1 MNPQMTSVEPR
12 SGTCTRR
19 AFAVPA
25 RSTVGR
31 CATLLA
37 LAALLPAHAGFAA
50 DAPDESAPLYQTTC
64 AVCHERPETKAPAIE
79 TLRQLPFARILQTL
93 NLGIMQPQAAG
104 LTPEQRVRIAKWLAA
119 AEDTRRAQWLE
130 TRACARATPATLNGG
145 ENGGTGRHNARHVR
159 EAGITAGNVGQ
170 LELLWSV
177 ALPAVTAMRSQPVVA
192 GDAVFLGGQ
201 DGRLLALDRA
211 SGCVRWKFATDFPI
225 RNALSLERTPDGIN
239 TLFFADE
246 LAMVYAVDAATGA
259 LRWKVPV
266 KSHPTS
272 LLSGGFAYDQGKL
285 FVPISAYEV
294 AVAGLPTHECCRAH
308 GGVTALDA
316 QSGKTLWVYATTR
329 DAEKT
334 VVNKDGVQ
342 MWGPSGAVVW
352 NRPTVDVKRGL
363 IYFGTGQ
370 NASSPATETSDAI
383 VALDMNTGEQRWIF
397 QALANDAWNSAC
409 LLGGASCPKENGPD
423 FDFGGAAILVEGG
436 QRGSDGKPGGDIILA
451 GQKSGEVFALDPDRK
466 GAVVWRQRLSQ
477 GSTNGGVHHG
487 MATDGTR
494 LIVPIAD
501 PERKI
506 PGYVPKPAVHALSV
520 ADGAVFW
527 SHPVSRGCDFDP
539 ADAPA
544 VGLAQMRKGSEAKS
558 PWPACTYYY
567 GQSAPP
573 TIANGVAYAGAL
585 DGKLRIFDVGSGK
598 LLRTLDTNRPYT
610 GSNGVEGHGG
620 AIDVAGP
627 VIDGGQLFLLSGY
640 GVFGQM
646 PGNMLLVYAVKAAN

>member
-1 MNPQMTSVEPR
+1 M
-12 SGTCTRR
+12 
-19 AFAVPA
+19 
-25 RSTVGR
+25 VGKYPGHG
-31 CATLLA
+31 ATLLA
-37 LAALLPAHAGFAA
+37 LVALLAVPLPARVAFAA
-50 DAPDESAPLYQTTC
+50 DGPDDIAKLYQTAC
-64 AVCHERPETKAPAIE
+64 ASCHERPETKAPAIE

-93 NLGIMQPQAAG
+93 SLGIMQPQAAG
-104 LTPEQRVRIAKWLAA
+104 LTPEQRLGIAKWLAA
-119 AEDTRRAQWLE
+119 AEDSKRSQWLE
-130 TRACARATPATLNGG
+130 ARACARDTPLVLNGT
-145 ENGGTGRHNARHVR
+145 ENSGTGRHNARHVPR
-159 EAGITAGNVGQ
+159 ADISPDNVGQ
-170 LELLWSV
+170 LELLWSL

-192 GDAVFLGGQ
+192 GDTVFVGGQ
-201 DGRLLALDRA
+201 DGRLLALDRT
-211 SGCVRWKFATDFPI
+211 SGCVRWKFVIDFSI
-225 RNALSLERTPDGIN
+225 RNALSLERTTDGIN

-246 LAMVYAVDAATGA
+246 IGTAYAVNAATGA
-259 LRWKVPV
+259 LRWKALV
-266 KSHPTS
+266 KTHPTS
-272 LLSGGFAYDQGKL
+272 LLSGGFAYHQDKL
-285 FVPISAYEV
+285 FVPISSYEV

-308 GGVTALDA
+308 GGVMALDA
-316 QSGKTLWVYATTR
+316 TTGKKLWAYATTR

-334 VVNKDGVQ
+334 YVNKDGVQ

-383 VALDMNTGEQRWIF
+383 IALDMNTGERRWIF
-397 QALANDAWNSAC
+397 QALADDAWNSAC

-423 FDFGGAAILVEGG
+423 FDFGAAAILVEGG
-436 QRGSDGKPGGDIILA
+436 RRGKDGKPDGDLILA
-451 GQKSGEVFALDPDRK
+451 GQKSGAVLALDPDRQ
-466 GAVVWRQRLSQ
+466 GAVVWRERLSQ
-477 GSTNGGVHHG
+477 GSTNGGIHHG

-520 ADGAVFW
+520 ADGAVLW

-544 VGLAQMRKGSEAKS
+544 VGLAQMRKDGESRS
-558 PWPACTYYY
+558 SWPTCSYYY

-598 LLRTLDTNRPYT
+598 LLRTLDTNRPYA
-610 GSNGVEGHGG
+610 GSNGVDGHGG

-627 VIDGGQLFLLSGY
+627 VIDGGQLFVLSGY

-646 PGNMLLVYAVKAAN
+646 PGNMLLVYGVKTSR